1 MSKIIL
7 RRALSTALAALMVSG
22 TAFSV
27 GSAGVFAADVPIDP
41 GRITVG
47 MHITNIPDF
56 EDVEDME
63 LSDDDGDGI
72 FTGEFPG
79 ITADFPD
86 ETEYELVV
94 RANNNPNYSWGAP
107 NESGVTFGS
116 GIPVKLEVIPG
127 ESIVVSLDTR
137 DHTSYLKWP
146 VTASSELDLY
156 DGALTIYAG
165 DDSVES
171 VDYDLE
177 DEDGDGIYEAEVV
190 ASDLLYSDYYVR
202 FGRDNYIIWGN
213 DGEGGTQFG
222 SLERFPYDFTS
233 AEKVHFSFDTTAPD
247 YRNWKLTTT
256 SYLDVSGESFML
268 RLGDDTDR
276 SDVRLDITKTPG
288 VYSATVDYVDL
299 PVSDGAAYVYLS
311 GYQDSTYNE
320 ETDQWDVYDL
330 YTWGNDGEGGTVF
343 GTTYPIFPNPHYG
356 MNVTYTFDT
365 RDKDLHNWKLTAVCD
380 FDLADACFI
389 ANGSFSSGAFEEQY
403 MLTDSDEDGIYTLEI
418 KNLAAGEY
426 IFNIYWGDSWDSYWH
441 VPFKNGITFGY
452 EDVGEDDDEVSDIKV
467 DVTEPGQSIFVSF
480 DTNTGSYKTWLPK
493 AEAYTPPFVIDPD
506 EGIVVAQCENGEVE
520 LQDED
525 ENGIWEG
532 EFLAENIGYTD
543 ITEDGYLIQIPG
555 ELHFTVNYG
564 EYWWASPDTE
574 GVTLNNG
581 YQGVTVEA
589 NSGDTIYIKFDT
601 RGEDYR
607 RYTVSASTTPTEA
620 LEVISSKVEPDVG
633 YAGDEFEI
641 SCEAKGGTAP
651 YRYKYSVTHVRT
663 GEEMDVPADYVSDS
677 SIKVVLT
684 APGEYD
690 ITIDV
695 IDSEGNTASSGLFE
709 AVAYEKP
716 LVNTSTTI
724 PESTAVVPSVNVG
737 ETITM
742 VGSATGGKA
751 PYTYSYYFK
760 RSTSTNWKAV
770 KENTTATKATIT
782 PTAAASYNIKIVVK
796 DADGR
801 TADAL
806 FMVNAVAPFTNTSSL
821 SAEEV
826 AVNNTVK
833 IDASAEN
840 GTEPYTFEYF
850 YKRSANTKWNTLKKP
865 SFTPT
870 AVAEYDIKVI
880 ATDAAGEKSEKILK
894 LNVIEEKDPLKNEAW
909 LNSETVQI
917 GDDIRATGAATG
929 GKAPYSYAFYFKRS
943 TNTKW
948 NLSGE
953 EFGKTSY
960 ITVVPKTA
968 AEYDIKVIVKDADG
982 KTDTKILKAKAVE
995 SMALTNVS
1003 VINTPTEV
1011 PLNKTV
1017 TLSGRTV
1024 GGTKPVTYEFF
1035 FKRSANTKWNPLK
1048 YGNEKGTYAKFT
1060 PTSAAS
1066 YDLKV
1071 VATDSKGATATKIIT
1086 ITAK

>member
-1 MSKIIL
+1 
-7 RRALSTALAALMVSG
+7 
-22 TAFSV
+22 
-27 GSAGVFAADVPIDP
+27 
-41 GRITVG
+41 
-47 MHITNIPDF
+47 
-56 EDVEDME
+56 
-63 LSDDDGDGI
+63 
-72 FTGEFPG
+72 
-79 ITADFPD
+79 
-86 ETEYELVV
+86 
-94 RANNNPNYSWGAP
+94 
-107 NESGVTFGS
+107 
-116 GIPVKLEVIPG
+116 
-127 ESIVVSLDTR
+127 
-137 DHTSYLKWP
+137 
-146 VTASSELDLY
+146 
-156 DGALTIYAG
+156 
-165 DDSVES
+165 
-171 VDYDLE
+171 
-177 DEDGDGIYEAEVV
+177 
-190 ASDLLYSDYYVR
+190 
-202 FGRDNYIIWGN
+202 
-213 DGEGGTQFG
+213 
-222 SLERFPYDFTS
+222 
-233 AEKVHFSFDTTAPD
+233 
-247 YRNWKLTTT
+247 
-256 SYLDVSGESFML
+256 
-268 RLGDDTDR
+268 
-276 SDVRLDITKTPG
+276 
-288 VYSATVDYVDL
+288 
-299 PVSDGAAYVYLS
+299 
-311 GYQDSTYNE
+311 
-320 ETDQWDVYDL
+320 
-330 YTWGNDGEGGTVF
+330 
-343 GTTYPIFPNPHYG
+343 
-356 MNVTYTFDT
+356 
-365 RDKDLHNWKLTAVCD
+365 
-380 FDLADACFI
+380 
-389 ANGSFSSGAFEEQY
+389 
-403 MLTDSDEDGIYTLEI
+403 
-418 KNLAAGEY
+418 
-426 IFNIYWGDSWDSYWH
+426 
-441 VPFKNGITFGY
+441 
-452 EDVGEDDDEVSDIKV
+452 
-467 DVTEPGQSIFVSF
+467 
-480 DTNTGSYKTWLPK
+480 
-493 AEAYTPPFVIDPD
+493 
-506 EGIVVAQCENGEVE
+506 
-520 LQDED
+520 
-525 ENGIWEG
+525 
-532 EFLAENIGYTD
+532 
-543 ITEDGYLIQIPG
+543 
-555 ELHFTVNYG
+555 
-564 EYWWASPDTE
+564 
-574 GVTLNNG
+574 
-581 YQGVTVEA
+581 
-589 NSGDTIYIKFDT
+589 
-601 RGEDYR
+601 
-607 RYTVSASTTPTEA
+607 
-620 LEVISSKVEPDVG
+620 
-633 YAGDEFEI
+633 
-641 SCEAKGGTAP
+641 
-651 YRYKYSVTHVRT
+651 
-663 GEEMDVPADYVSDS
+663 MDVPADYVSDS

-806 FMVNAVAPFTNTSSL
+806 FIVNAVAPFTNTSSL